1 MTSLIDVNELRRKA
15 KVRFFLHVFSIV
27 ILTLMVIAGSICL
40 LLFSS
45 LDYVPNLIINIVLD
59 SLYFC
64 FLVFYF
70 FNIFPIVKHYYKVF
84 GKMNHVA
91 FEHRRRLR
99 FVEEKD
105 NRDIDNI
112 SFRTLNFL
120 LKEGENEYLESLYVL
135 DSDYQFEADKSY
147 SLFTYQNII
156 VKFEVINDAAV

>member
-70 FNIFPIVKHYYKVF
+70 FNIFPIVEHYYKVF

-91 FEHRRRLR
+91 FEHRRRLK

-112 SFRTLNFL
+112 SFRTLNFI

>member
-1 MTSLIDVNELRRKA
+1 M
-15 KVRFFLHVFSIV
+15 
-27 ILTLMVIAGSICL
+27 
-40 LLFSS
+40 
-45 LDYVPNLIINIVLD
+45 
-59 SLYFC
+59 
-64 FLVFYF
+64 
-70 FNIFPIVKHYYKVF
+70 
-84 GKMNHVA
+84 A
-91 FEHRRRLR
+91 FEHRRRLK

-112 SFRTLNFL
+112 SFRTLNFI

>member
-91 FEHRRRLR
+91 FEHRRRLK

-112 SFRTLNFL
+112 SFRTLNFI